1 MSDHQTAKTSTEKS
15 GRRFLQGALI
25 LTVAGVVVKI
35 IGSLNWIFLSW
46 VLGGEGIGIYQIAFP
61 LYLLALSISD
71 AGIPVAVSILT
82 AERAALQDYRGAQ
95 RVFRLSF
102 LLLAVT
108 GSSLDADTLRTR
120 ATRWA
125 QQVEVLGYVV

>member
-1 MSDHQTAKTSTEKS
+1 MPGNETTHNAPEKS

-46 VLGGEGIGIYQIAFP
+46 ILGGEGIGIYQIAFP
-61 LYLLALSISD
+61 LYLLALSLSE

-82 AERAALQDYRGAQ
+82 AERAARRDFRGAT
-95 RVFRLSF
+95 RVFHLSF
-102 LLLAVT
+102 LLLTVT
-108 GSSLDADTLRTR
+108 GLLLSL
-120 ATRWA
+120 
-125 QQVEVLGYVV
+125 